1 MFRRFCLL
9 ALVALFA
16 GAGRTTAVAQAA
28 AGEQPAAVSIGV
40 VDMERVSED
49 SLPYKEANK
58 ELQALQQSLN
68 QNIQE
73 VAQLTYL
80 TGPETNELVAILD
93 AKELTA
99 AQKARHAELKKTAD
113 EREKEFSTLMQT
125 KNPTDQQKKRLQELN
140 AMRNGREQILAEL
153 NQKYQQS
160 FRQKLQEVDAQLG
173 KSVSEIINEVAK
185 ARKLSIVLS
194 KSVII
199 TLDRK
204 QDVIFFGGTDITDE
218 VIKRLNQR
226 K

>member
-1 MFRRFCLL
+1 
-9 ALVALFA
+9 
-16 GAGRTTAVAQAA
+16 
-28 AGEQPAAVSIGV
+28 
-40 VDMERVSED
+40 
-49 SLPYKEANK
+49 
-58 ELQALQQSLN
+58 
-68 QNIQE
+68 
-73 VAQLTYL
+73 
-80 TGPETNELVAILD
+80 
-93 AKELTA
+93 
-99 AQKARHAELKKTAD
+99 
-113 EREKEFSTLMQT
+113 
-125 KNPTDQQKKRLQELN
+125 
-140 AMRNGREQILAEL
+140 MRNGREQILAEL